1 MGGRGAGAGRAVQFL
16 PSSALKRS
24 HAAMQEQFEPV
35 DILLVED
42 SDADAELTLRV
53 LRKARLANRV
63 VWVKDGQEALDF
75 LYGEGEY
82 VDRPPARP
90 RLVLLDL
97 KLPRLNGIDVLR
109 RLKGDERQKAIPV
122 VMLTSS
128 NEERDIVESYAL
140 GVNSYLIKPVE
151 FDKLGE
157 QVINA
162 GLYWLLANKVPG

>member
-1 MGGRGAGAGRAVQFL
+1 
-16 PSSALKRS
+16 
-24 HAAMQEQFEPV
+24 MQEHFEVV

-42 SDADAELTLRV
+42 SETDAELTLRV
-53 LRKARLANRV
+53 LRKARLGNRV

-75 LYGEGEY
+75 LYSEGVY
-82 VDRPPARP
+82 VARPESRP

-109 RLKGDERQKAIPV
+109 RLKADERRKSIPV

-128 NEERDIVESYAL
+128 SEERDIVESYAL

-157 QVINA
+157 QVVNT
-162 GLYWLLANKVPG
+162 GLYWLLANKVPS

>member
-1 MGGRGAGAGRAVQFL
+1 
-16 PSSALKRS
+16 
-24 HAAMQEQFEPV
+24 MQEQFEPV

-82 VDRPPARP
+82 VSRPPTRP

-109 RLKGDERQKAIPV
+109 RLKGDERQKSIPV

-128 NEERDIVESYAL
+128 NEERDIVESYSL

-157 QVINA
+157 QVVNA

>member
-1 MGGRGAGAGRAVQFL
+1 
-16 PSSALKRS
+16 
-24 HAAMQEQFEPV
+24 MQEHFEVV

-42 SDADAELTLRV
+42 SEADAELTLRV
-53 LRKARLANRV
+53 LRKARLGNRV

-75 LYGEGEY
+75 LYSEGEY
-82 VDRPPARP
+82 ASRPETRP

-109 RLKGDERQKAIPV
+109 RLKADPKRKSIPV

-128 NEERDIVESYAL
+128 SEERDIVESYAL

-157 QVINA
+157 QVVNT
-162 GLYWLLANKVPG
+162 GLYWLLANKVPS

>member
-1 MGGRGAGAGRAVQFL
+1 
-16 PSSALKRS
+16 
-24 HAAMQEQFEPV
+24 MQENFEPV

-82 VDRPPARP
+82 SERPSARP

-109 RLKGDERQKAIPV
+109 RLKGDERQRSIPV

-128 NEERDIVESYAL
+128 NEERDIVESYSL

-157 QVINA
+157 QVVNA

>member
-1 MGGRGAGAGRAVQFL
+1 
-16 PSSALKRS
+16 
-24 HAAMQEQFEPV
+24 MQEHFEPV

-42 SDADAELTLRV
+42 SEADAELTLRV
-53 LRKARLANRV
+53 LRKSRLVNRV

-82 VDRPPARP
+82 QDRVPGRP

-109 RLKGDERQKAIPV
+109 RLKADERQKSIPV

-128 NEERDIVESYAL
+128 SEERDIVESYAL

-157 QVINA
+157 QVVNA
-162 GLYWLLANKVPG
+162 GLYWLLANKVPS